1 MQIIKH
7 VPKTVTKKV
16 CTSTKPSGYTP
27 YSDAASHYPPATYHD
42 APIYRHDTSNY
53 HTSRI
58 DSNSN
63 SDSDSNSKFGL
74 NHDVAAADG
83 LDADINNYFDGVAE
97 VPHFDF
103 E

>member
-1 MQIIKH
+1 MGVCNKIPVQIIKH

-42 APIYRHDTSNY
+42 ASIYR
-53 HTSRI
+53 TSRI
-58 DSNSN
+58 DSN
-63 SDSDSNSKFGL
+63 SDSDSNSKFGS

-103 E
+103 

>member
-53 HTSRI
+53 HTSRM
-58 DSNSN
+58 
-63 SDSDSNSKFGL
+63 SDSDSSL
-74 NHDVAAADG
+74 DHEVAEAADG
-83 LDADINNYFDGVAE
+83 LDADINHYFDGVAE